1 MRFYDPDEVVRWEP
15 SGVFF
20 RTEEEYEHY
29 KGYLSI
35 EEQQMWPQMNEDED
49 EEDDR

>member
-1 MRFYDPDEVVRWEP
+1 MRFYDPDEGVQWQP

-29 KGYLSI
+29 RGYLSV
-35 EEQQMWPQMNEDED
+35 EEQQMWPLNEDED